1 MFTRKGIFPV
11 LFKVVLPVLL
21 IFLLAAFSFEAD
33 PPDRTFSQMVD
44 EEQILDIVR
53 KAKEGDDAS
62 FATLYKI
69 YYMPIFRHLYR
80 MVGNE
85 EDAHDLV
92 TMTFT
97 RAWYSLPG
105 VKDGR
110 HFRGWL
116 YKIATNQAID
126 FIRMSQTKKRAHPFL
141 ERLKEEY
148 SEEYSDE
155 YRTGFEE
162 RLEEQESIKFA
173 LEQIAPKPRAC
184 LSLYEEGFS
193 LEEIALQL
201 GMRKKSVATYIS
213 TARRQFQE
221 AYHRQKKSF

>member
-1 MFTRKGIFPV
+1 VTVFIFDA
-11 LFKVVLPVLL
+11 K
-21 IFLLAAFSFEAD
+21 
-33 PPDRTFSQMVD
+33 PPDPID
-44 EEQILDIVR
+44 EEQIFDIVR
-53 KAKEGDDAS
+53 RAKEGDDAS
-62 FATLYKI
+62 FATLYKM

-92 TMTFT
+92 AMTFT

-116 YKIATNQAID
+116 YKIATNRAID
-126 FIRMSQTKKRAHPFL
+126 FIRMSKTKKRAHPYL
-141 ERLKEEY
+141 ERLK
-148 SEEYSDE
+148 EEYSDE

-162 RLEEQESIKFA
+162 RLEEQELIKLA

-184 LSLYEEGFS
+184 LSLYQEGFS
-193 LEEIALQL
+193 LEEIAQQM
-201 GMRKKSVATYIS
+201 GMRKKSVATYLS
-213 TARRQFQE
+213 TARRQFLE
-221 AYHRQKKSF
+221 AYHRLKNSK

>member
-1 MFTRKGIFPV
+1 MLTRKRIFPV

-21 IFLLAAFSFEAD
+21 ILLVTVFIFDAE
-33 PPDRTFSQMVD
+33 PPDPID
-44 EEQILDIVR
+44 EEQIFDIVR
-53 KAKEGDDAS
+53 RAKEGDDAS
-62 FATLYKI
+62 FATLYKM

-92 TMTFT
+92 AMTFT

-116 YKIATNQAID
+116 YKIATNRAID
-126 FIRMSQTKKRAHPFL
+126 FIRMSKTKKRAHPFL
-141 ERLKEEY
+141 ERLK
-148 SEEYSDE
+148 EEYSDE

-162 RLEEQESIKFA
+162 RLEEQELIKLA

-184 LSLYEEGFS
+184 LSLYQEGFS
-193 LEEIALQL
+193 LEEIAQQME
-201 GMRKKSVATYIS
+201 MRKKSVATYLS
-213 TARRQFQE
+213 TARRQFLE
-221 AYHRQKKSF
+221 AYYRLKNSK

>member
-1 MFTRKGIFPV
+1 MLTRKRIFPV

-21 IFLLAAFSFEAD
+21 ILLVTVFIFDAE
-33 PPDRTFSQMVD
+33 PPDPID
-44 EEQILDIVR
+44 EEQIFDIVR
-53 KAKEGDDAS
+53 RAKEGDDAS
-62 FATLYKI
+62 FATLYKM

-92 TMTFT
+92 AMTFT

-116 YKIATNQAID
+116 YKIATNRAID
-126 FIRMSQTKKRAHPFL
+126 FIRMSKTKKRAHPFL

-148 SEEYSDE
+148 SDE
-155 YRTGFEE
+155 YRMGFEE
-162 RLEEQESIKFA
+162 RLEEQELIKLA

-184 LSLYEEGFS
+184 LSLYQEGFS
-193 LEEIALQL
+193 LEEIAQQM
-201 GMRKKSVATYIS
+201 GMRKKSVATYLS
-213 TARRQFQE
+213 TARKQFLE
-221 AYHRQKKSF
+221 AYHRLKNSK

>member
-1 MFTRKGIFPV
+1 MLTRKRIFPV

-21 IFLLAAFSFEAD
+21 ILLVTVFIFDAK
-33 PPDRTFSQMVD
+33 PPDPID
-44 EEQILDIVR
+44 EEQIFDIVR
-53 KAKEGDDAS
+53 RAKEGDDAS
-62 FATLYKI
+62 FATLYKM

-92 TMTFT
+92 AMTFT

-116 YKIATNQAID
+116 YKIATNRAID
-126 FIRMSQTKKRAHPFL
+126 FIRMSKTKKRAHPFL

-148 SEEYSDE
+148 SDE
-155 YRTGFEE
+155 YRMGFEE
-162 RLEEQESIKFA
+162 RLEEQELIKLA

-184 LSLYEEGFS
+184 LSLYQEGFS
-193 LEEIALQL
+193 LEEIAQQM
-201 GMRKKSVATYIS
+201 GMRKKSVATYLS
-213 TARRQFQE
+213 TARKQFLE
-221 AYHRQKKSF
+221 AYHRLKNSK